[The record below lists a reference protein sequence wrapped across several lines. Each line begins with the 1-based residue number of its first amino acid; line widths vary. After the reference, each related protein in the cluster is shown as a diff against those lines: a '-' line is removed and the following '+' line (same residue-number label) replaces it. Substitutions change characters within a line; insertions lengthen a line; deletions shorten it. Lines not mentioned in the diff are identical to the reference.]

1 MALQG
6 KSESDSFG
14 MPLPNPLPMASIPKR
29 VEERLIAG
37 LKKFQ
42 PVLAQAKSK
51 DVNESDTVVILNDLL
66 GEVFGYAKYFEITSE
81 FAIRGTYCD
90 LAIKVDGKLTVLLE
104 AKAIGHELRDNH
116 VKQAVDYAANQGVEW
131 VVLTN
136 AAHWRIYKVIFGKPI
151 EHEVVCEFD
160 FLTLDPKDDT
170 HLQFLYLLTK
180 EGWAKSAVTEFNEQK
195 QALSSFY
202 VAAVLLSE
210 PVLNTVR
217 RELKRVSPDV
227 KIEADQIRTVLMQ
240 EVIKRDV
247 LDGEKFASAQKA
259 LAKAA
264 GKALRQRKECEN
276 AEAGDEP
283 TTESLTPLPPAPA
296 N

>member
-1 MALQG
+1 
-6 KSESDSFG
+6 
-14 MPLPNPLPMASIPKR
+14 MASIPKR
-29 VEERLIAG
+29 VEDRLVAG

-90 LAIKVDGKLTVLLE
+90 LAIKLDGKLTVLLE

-116 VKQAVDYAANQGVEW
+116 IKQAVDYAANQGVDW

-160 FLTLDPKDDT
+160 FLTLDPKDET
-170 HLQFLYLLTK
+170 HLQFLFLLTK
-180 EGWAKSAVTEFNEQK
+180 EGWAKSAVSEFNEQK
-195 QALSSFY
+195 QALSSFF
-202 VAAVLLSE
+202 VAATIMSD
-210 PVLNTVR
+210 PVITSIR

-227 KIEADQIRTVLMQ
+227 RIEAEQIRSVLAQ

-247 LDGEKFASAQKA
+247 MDGDKFVAAQKA
-259 LAKAA
+259 LSKAA
-264 GKALRQRKECEN
+264 GKALRQKKD
-276 AEAGDEP
+276 EAGENEAPPALTSSEGSPEP
-283 TTESLTPLPPAPA
+283 TAPGS
-296 N
+296 

>member
-1 MALQG
+1 
-6 KSESDSFG
+6 
-14 MPLPNPLPMASIPKR
+14 MASIPKR

-160 FLTLDPKDDT
+160 FLSLDPKDET

-202 VAAVLLSE
+202 VAAVMLSE
-210 PVLNTVR
+210 PVLNTMR

-227 KIEADQIRTVLMQ
+227 KIEADQIRAVLMQ
-240 EVIKRDV
+240 EVIKRDM
-247 LDGEKFASAQKA
+247 LDGEKFAGAQKA
-259 LAKAA
+259 LTKAA
-264 GKALRQRKECEN
+264 GKALRQRKEGET
-276 AEAGDEP
+276 ADVGSDAP
-283 TTESLTPLPPAPA
+283 TATSNLMVVPTPPSPG